1 MWSNSAVGSRRSR
14 TRHLLPR
21 SILMSCPPEP
31 TQRPSS
37 ARQVARASPWLA
49 RLWPLTPRL
58 ALLVVIVS
66 ALAGSSLGW
75 LLLQLGEEFG
85 YSPML
90 ALVAGTLAASVLP
103 AVLLL
108 KGARELECARAVA
121 LAASAL
127 DPLTGVSGRDAFL
140 ALAEREFAR
149 SRRYGIGAA
158 LLLVDVDRIRRF
170 VHEQERAAAELI
182 LREIATSIQAT
193 LRGAD
198 ALARFGNAQIAVFC
212 AHADALG
219 VLDVAERIRERI
231 EQLEIVC
238 RDQRLCAT
246 VSIGVALMRPAHLSL
261 QAVIEDAEAALGLAR
276 QAGGN
281 CVRAAP
287 VDRRRLP
294 QDWRGPSVGDNQAA
308 GP

>member
-1 MWSNSAVGSRRSR
+1 M
-14 TRHLLPR
+14 P
-21 SILMSCPPEP
+21 CPPEP
-31 TQRPSS
+31 PQRPFP
-37 ARQVARASPWLA
+37 ARQAARASPWLV

-58 ALLVVIVS
+58 ALLVVVFS
-66 ALAGSSLGW
+66 TLAGASLGW
-75 LLLQLGEEFG
+75 LALKLAEALAYPAALAIIAGALG
-85 YSPML
+85 
-90 ALVAGTLAASVLP
+90 ASLLP

-108 KGARELECARAVA
+108 KAARELECARTVA

-140 ALAEREFAR
+140 TLAEREFAR

-158 LLLVDVDRIRRF
+158 LLLVDIDRIRRL
-170 VHEQERAAAELI
+170 VNEHERAAAELI
-182 LREIATSIQAT
+182 LREVASSIQAT

-198 ALARFGNAQIAVFC
+198 ALARFGNAQIAVFV
-212 AHADALG
+212 AHADSLG

-231 EQLEIVC
+231 EQLEITC
-238 RDQRLCAT
+238 RDQRLRAT
-246 VSIGVALMRPAHLSL
+246 VSVGVALMRPAHLSL